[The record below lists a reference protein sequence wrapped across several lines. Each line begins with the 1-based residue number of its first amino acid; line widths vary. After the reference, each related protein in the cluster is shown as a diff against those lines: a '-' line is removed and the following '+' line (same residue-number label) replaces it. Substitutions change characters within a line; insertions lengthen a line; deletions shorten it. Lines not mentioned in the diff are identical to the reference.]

1 MAISEV
7 RNPSTTTK
15 KYGETVVDES
25 RITELLASCAVTTCS
40 TLHLAGEAMEPT
52 SIYYSIHYTL
62 TRPLHEKRLTLIS
75 SHRKMSYIRSRRHN
89 SKMFVYNIL
98 YAYALRPVVQ

>member
-1 MAISEV
+1 MAICEV

-15 KYGETVVDES
+15 KYEETVVDER

-52 SIYYSIHYTL
+52 SIYYSIHY

>member
-1 MAISEV
+1 MAICEV

-15 KYGETVVDES
+15 KYEDEETVVDER

-52 SIYYSIHYTL
+52 SIYYSIHY